1 VFNKVISKCLGIY
14 LAECNIN
21 KKDKSYKPLVFNAV
35 LCVPKCII
43 VSNYVYK
50 ENKNYK
56 LYYLH
61 PYCNFVQ

>member
-1 VFNKVISKCLGIY
+1 MC
-14 LAECNIN
+14 LAECNVN
-21 KKDKSYKPLVFNAV
+21 KKDKSYKPLVFNTV
-35 LCVPKCII
+35 LCVPKCTI

-61 PYCNFVQ
+61 PYSNFVQ

>member
-1 VFNKVISKCLGIY
+1 MC
-14 LAECNIN
+14 LAECDVN
-21 KKDKSYKPLVFNAV
+21 KKDKSYKPLVFNTV

-61 PYCNFVQ
+61 PYSNFVQ